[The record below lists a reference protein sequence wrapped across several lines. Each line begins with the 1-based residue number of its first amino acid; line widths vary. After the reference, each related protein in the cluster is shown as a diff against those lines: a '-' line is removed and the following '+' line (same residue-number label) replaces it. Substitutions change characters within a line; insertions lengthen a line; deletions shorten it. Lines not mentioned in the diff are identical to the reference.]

1 MKDVLR
7 FLGMFVQ
14 ALRGQGNG
22 QEKRQAAIDLF
33 HEVLEAEAQ
42 IARPVSPELHAALET
57 AIGECIDA
65 GMALDKVVTEI
76 KHSQSR

>member
-33 HEVLEAEAQ
+33 HEVLEAQ